1 MDRQMKRYFATV
13 FALFMIL
20 GCLSAC
26 SNGKEDNGE
35 TTGPIGHPVEA
46 EVTTAAD
53 TADYDSNGG
62 IILSSTTDRY
72 VYRTPDGYLAITFND
87 RTALQVLII
96 REYETAE
103 AASKVYMD
111 EYAVSGA
118 DGETYARVELSGK
131 YLVFMA
137 TPLTDNVGK
146 IFSML
151 RTDIITEYG
160 KKYELMPFASSSDT
174 TATEN

>member
-26 SNGKEDNGE
+26 SNGKEYNGE

-118 DGETYARVELSGK
+118 DGECAPCEQVRVE
-131 YLVFMA
+131 VQ
-137 TPLTDNVGK
+137 PLAGRVWLPKAAYYRFVEQKTA
-146 IFSML
+146 
-151 RTDIITEYG
+151 
-160 KKYELMPFASSSDT
+160 AS
-174 TATEN
+174 AE